1 MKKIKVSTLLEKG
14 SHSLMNDVVIGT
26 AKILEDAE
34 IVLKIDDLLKER
46 GITQQ
51 DLAMMTGMRIGTV
64 SQIVNGKG
72 ISFNKVQLLAI
83 MVALQV
89 TNLSDLIEFRLPQD
103 IKEKYEQNSKE
114 WVETR
119 EMPFELKELYRD
131 NMVKATVNKL
141 K

>member
-1 MKKIKVSTLLEKG
+1 
-14 SHSLMNDVVIGT
+14 
-26 AKILEDAE
+26 
-34 IVLKIDDLLKER
+34 
-46 GITQQ
+46 
-51 DLAMMTGMRIGTV
+51 MRIGTV

-89 TNLSDLIEFRLPQD
+89 SDLSELIEFRLPPET
-103 IKEKYEQNSKE
+103 KEKFDNNSQE
-114 WVETR
+114 WKETR

-131 NMVKATVNKL
+131 NALKATVNKL

>member
-1 MKKIKVSTLLEKG
+1 MKKMKVSTILEG
-14 SHSLMNDVVIGT
+14 SHSLMNDVVVGT
-26 AKILEDAE
+26 AKLLEDAE

-51 DLAMMTGMRIGTV
+51 DLALMTGMRIGTV

-89 TNLSDLIEFRLPQD
+89 SDLSELIEFRLPPET
-103 IKEKYEQNSKE
+103 KEKFDHNSKK
-114 WVETR
+114 WKETR
-119 EMPFELKELYRD
+119 EMPFELKEIYRD
-131 NMVKATVNKL
+131 NALKATVNKL

>member
-1 MKKIKVSTLLEKG
+1 
-14 SHSLMNDVVIGT
+14 
-26 AKILEDAE
+26 
-34 IVLKIDDLLKER
+34 
-46 GITQQ
+46 
-51 DLAMMTGMRIGTV
+51 
-64 SQIVNGKG
+64 GKG

-103 IKEKYEQNSKE
+103 IKERYEQNSKA

>member
-1 MKKIKVSTLLEKG
+1 MKKMKVSTILDG
-14 SHSLMNDVVIGT
+14 SHSLMNDVVVGT
-26 AKILEDAE
+26 ARLLEDAE

-51 DLAMMTGMRIGTV
+51 DLALMTGMRIGTV

-89 TNLSDLIEFRLPQD
+89 SDLSELIEFRLPPET
-103 IKEKYEQNSKE
+103 KEKFDNNSQE
-114 WVETR
+114 WKETR

-131 NMVKATVNKL
+131 NALKATVNKL

>member
-1 MKKIKVSTLLEKG
+1 
-14 SHSLMNDVVIGT
+14 MNDVVIGT

-103 IKEKYEQNSKE
+103 IKEKYEQNSRE

-119 EMPFELKELYRD
+119 EMPIELKELYRD